1 MAPAQSTSNRL
12 ICSCYGGTFSQTQ
25 LQMCLVDIIWPNDF
39 KYLVWAFLI
48 WKAHCI
54 VIWPYTVWILCLGSE
69 MFRPSGLQFPTWDW
83 CQSSHLTRHESKK
96 AWIPKCRNTSARCSV
111 MFQKKMYL
119 KGICRVKAINDV
131 SGALAWCSQAKRNKY
146 QISDRKEIPEDEI
159 ADRF

>member
-12 ICSCYGGTFSQTQ
+12 IGSCYGGTFSQTQ

-69 MFRPSGLQFPTWDW
+69 MFRSSGLQFPTWDW
-83 CQSSHLTRHESKK
+83 CQLCMKAKKLESPNVATTLPDAVSCFK
-96 AWIPKCRNTSARCSV
+96 
-111 MFQKKMYL
+111 KKMYL

-146 QISDRKEIPEDEI
+146 QISDRKEIPEDER